1 MIDIKILYYLS
12 KLYWLGIIGLIG
24 TFFSDL
30 QIFNT
35 LCFFGLF
42 VFLDIGLNFSVWKC
56 SILQMIGM
64 VIVESKFKDKKPS
77 ADNYNSKISYCLPFN
92 GSWVIVNG
100 CFRKEYS
107 HSWDIPTQR
116 YAYDFIKLDKNNKS
130 FDGDF
135 KDVNS
140 YYCYEQEILSPA
152 DGKIVEINNKSADSK
167 ILDKGRFISKSSHV
181 AGNYIVIQHAENEFS
196 TLAHLKKDSIKVAV
210 GDVVSKGQVIALCG
224 NSGNSTEPHLHFQL
238 QTGKSFYS
246 SAGLPIHFEKIKI
259 SEIEDYSTYDPRPHM
274 SFENI
279 PVGYVTRG
287 FKYENM
293 K

>member
-1 MIDIKILYYLS
+1 MIDIKILHCLS

-30 QIFNT
+30 QIFST
-35 LCFFGLF
+35 LCFFGFF
-42 VFLDIGLNFSVWKC
+42 VFLDMGLNFSVWKC

-64 VIVESKFKDKKPS
+64 VIVESKFKDKRPS
-77 ADNYNSKISYCLPFN
+77 ADNYKSEISYRLPFD
-92 GSWVIVNG
+92 GSWVTVNG
-100 CFRKEYS
+100 CFSKKYS

-130 FDGDF
+130 FDGEF

-152 DGKIVEINNKSADSK
+152 DGVIVEVENKSADSK
-167 ILDKGRFISKSSHV
+167 ILDKGRFISKASHI
-181 AGNYIVIQHAENEFS
+181 AGNYIVIQHSEDEFS

-238 QTGKSFYS
+238 QTGKSFYN
-246 SAGLPIHFEKIKI
+246 SAGLPIHFHQ
-259 SEIEDYSTYDPRPHM
+259 IEVGEVDGYGTYDPRPHM
-274 SFENI
+274 KLGNI
-279 PVGYVTRG
+279 PTGFITRG
-287 FKYENM
+287 FRVENV